1 MEQRYE
7 LMEGAQVSHLTE
19 QGQSAYSY
27 EIRPE
32 KRWIKVQGPELDI
45 AVYVERADL
54 KWEYPAG
61 KPKVVTDLDADLEY
75 RVFLAKRH
83 GT

>member
-1 MEQRYE
+1 M
-7 LMEGAQVSHLTE
+7 E

-32 KRWIKVQGPELDI
+32 KRWIKVQGQELEI
-45 AVYVERADL
+45 AVYVERAHFR
-54 KWEYPAG
+54 WEYPAG